1 MRWVQRLNKAPRWL
15 ALAAA
20 ATIVALLVPRIT
32 LGLDAQSRV
41 FTKENVPAKR
51 VAIVFGAGLSWNGN
65 PSPEL
70 GDRVATAAELY
81 RAGKV
86 DKLLMSGD
94 NRYLDYNEPG
104 SMRKYAMQLGVP
116 TQAIVQDYAG
126 RRTYD
131 TCYRAGHIFKVQE
144 AVLVTQEYHLPRALY
159 TCNSMGVHAIG
170 VVANRTDTP
179 YIFGN
184 LRELPATLAALWEV
198 NVSHPLPVLGN
209 PEPIFPSDGSA
220 SSHGGGQ

>member
-1 MRWVQRLNKAPRWL
+1 MRWIRHVNKARRL
-15 ALAAA
+15 VGLAAA
-20 ATIVALLVPRIT
+20 AIILALLVAR
-32 LGLDAQSRV
+32 LAVGWDAQSRV
-41 FTKENVPAKR
+41 FTKEKVPAKR
-51 VAIVFGAGLSWNGN
+51 IAIVFGAGLAWNGS

-70 GDRVATAAELY
+70 ADRVATASDLY
-81 RAGKV
+81 LAGKV

-94 NRYLDYNEPG
+94 NRYLNYNEPG

-116 TQAIVQDYAG
+116 ALAIVQDYAG

-131 TCYRAGHIFKVQE
+131 TCFRAGYIFGVQE

-170 VVANRTDTP
+170 VSADRTDSP
-179 YIFGN
+179 YISGN

-198 NVSHPLPVLGN
+198 NVSHPMPVLGN
-209 PEPIFPSDGSA
+209 REPIFPSDGPA
-220 SSHGGGQ
+220 TLVGGQ